1 MVRLTLD
8 LVGSIEQLFEER
20 PRELLALDNV
30 SQAASDGH
38 QKSSFPTSLGSDL
51 KELRRVAPSREV
63 YQLPLLT

>member
-20 PRELLALDNV
+20 PRELLALDHV

-51 KELRRVAPSREV
+51 KETRRTCTARGIVP
-63 YQLPLLT
+63 